1 MIYTYYKVIK
11 PVFKGIFIGILKYFK
26 FIANFKNKAF
36 PINITDLMRFQEVT
50 MKKFDNN

>member
-1 MIYTYYKVIK
+1 MVYTYYKVIK

-36 PINITDLMRFQEVT
+36 PNNRLNEVSGSDYE
-50 MKKFDNN
+50 KI